1 MFTACLHTVYLKNK
15 KKKINTSKIKSV
27 IGEML
32 YIQYDYIFRDTM
44 TRNRRFYQGLLLKA

>member
-32 YIQYDYIFRDTM
+32 YIQYDHIFRDTM
-44 TRNRRFYQGLLLKA
+44 TRNRRFYQ